1 MTAFA
6 FRGDFRCAQRI
17 GECVVG
23 GFDMASQDEQAG
35 DIRTT
40 SSEDGHGSAQTA
52 SSLWEGTD
60 YGWWLAADTS
70 ASVSTDIVSFVIPL
84 IILSVS
90 GSAALASSMDAL
102 QVAVLCVLG
111 LAGGVIQDRYDRKKL
126 MLLEG
131 GALVVLY
138 LLSSAVLIA
147 SDALHNKALVWLL
160 VPILVLA
167 AVRDGLLGNT
177 SNVMLRGIVPDDQ
190 LPKAMSLND
199 GRDAV
204 VGMVS
209 GPIGG
214 ALMAI
219 GRAVPFLTGACCGLI
234 ALLTTS
240 RITRYWHRGAE
251 DEAENPHESEQSAE
265 SVQSEEPAQS
275 VQSAP
280 SMEPAQSVE
289 SAHDATAESHAEG
302 ATRSTV
308 LESREPQESAT
319 DAESGERSKEQPKW
333 REALAGLRWLFAGT
347 FQRRLTV
354 AAMIVTGGSNAF
366 LTITT
371 LEVSEGGS
379 QAVSAGFVNAAVS
392 CGMLLGAVIASAAV
406 QRVRGGVLVALAF
419 VTLAVGFAGAALSP
433 STIAKAA
440 FLVLSVLFLPAG
452 NAVLGGFGNILV
464 AQDKLGRVEAGS
476 SLTQYGSYGLCVLLA
491 GIGMQCIGYAATCW
505 ILAAVLVVVA
515 VYTLSMRAL
524 ITLPTP
530 DRWAEHIQQC
540 HISRFE

>member
-1 MTAFA
+1 MVLQDDQE
-6 FRGDFRCAQRI
+6 GD
-17 GECVVG
+17 
-23 GFDMASQDEQAG
+23 
-35 DIRTT
+35 
-40 SSEDGHGSAQTA
+40 AQTA
-52 SSLWEGTD
+52 PSLWKDTD

-70 ASVSTDIVSFVIPL
+70 ASVSSDIVSFVIPL
-84 IILSVS
+84 IILSAS

-147 SDALHNKALVWLL
+147 SDVLHNKALVWLL

-204 VGMVS
+204 VGMAS

-214 ALMAI
+214 ALMSI

-251 DEAENPHESEQSAE
+251 SRCASADTQTGEGDARNTDESEKTTT
-265 SVQSEEPAQS
+265 EP
-275 VQSAP
+275 
-280 SMEPAQSVE
+280 
-289 SAHDATAESHAEG
+289 
-302 ATRSTV
+302 
-308 LESREPQESAT
+308 
-319 DAESGERSKEQPKW
+319 PKW
-333 REALAGLRWLFAGT
+333 REAFAGLRWLFAGA
-347 FQRRLTV
+347 FQRRLTI
-354 AAMIVTGGSNAF
+354 ASMIVTGGSNAF

-371 LEVSEGGS
+371 LEVSEGGH
-379 QAVSAGFVNAAVS
+379 QAASAGFVNASVA
-392 CGMLLGAVIASAAV
+392 CGMLLGAVVASAVV
-406 QRVRGGVLVALAF
+406 QRMRGGVLVALAF
-419 VTLAVGFAGAALSP
+419 VTLAMGFVGAALSP
-433 STIAKAA
+433 STPAKAV

-452 NAVLGGFGNILV
+452 NAVLGGFANILV
-464 AQDKLGRVEAGS
+464 AQDKLGRVGAGS
-476 SLTQYGSYGLCVLLA
+476 SLAQYGSYGLCVLFA
-491 GIGMQCIGYAATCW
+491 GIGMQYVGYSATCW
-505 ILAAVLVVVA
+505 VLAAMLAAVA
-515 VYTLSMRAL
+515 VYVLSMRAL
-524 ITLPTP
+524 ITLPAP
-530 DRWAEHIQQC
+530 GRWADHIQQC
-540 HISRFE
+540 RISRFE